1 MPHAPIEASLGES
14 PPLAGN
20 GSTPAALVYVVVL
33 NWNGRSDTLACL
45 ESLERL
51 DHPNR
56 RVIVVDNGSS
66 DDSVAAIRTAF
77 PGVEVIETGANLGF
91 SGGNNIGIRLALER
105 GADYVLLLNNDTV
118 VDPGLVTAFLAA
130 SERRPDAGAFGA
142 KIFFYDDPRRVWFA
156 GARWEPTRAH
166 FIQIGEGVLD
176 GEQSFSTSGETAY
189 ACGCAFFVSAQRLRD
204 VGLLDEDFFLY
215 FEETDWCY
223 RARRLGYP
231 SIFVPEARLWH
242 KVSVS
247 FGGERSPLALYFL
260 TRNRL
265 LWAQRHGKLT
275 LRMKLYG
282 MTACA
287 LASRFIGPFVRSRDA
302 SMRQR
307 WWSLRTAFRDPRN
320 RAYYLGVRDFFLRR
334 LGDCPTAVRQLST
347 SWSAATRIANHA
359 ARTA

>member
-1 MPHAPIEASLGES
+1 MN
-14 PPLAGN
+14 PPLP
-20 GSTPAALVYVVVL
+20 SPTPASHGAMPPVSIVVL
-33 NWNGRSDTLACL
+33 NWNGRDDTLACL
-45 ESLERL
+45 ASLQHL
-51 DHPNR
+51 TYPNF
-56 RVIVVDNGSS
+56 RVHVVDNGSS
-66 DDSVAAIRTAF
+66 DDSVSAIRRQH
-77 PGVEVIETGANLGF
+77 PEVDIVQTGANLGF
-91 SGGNNIGIRLALER
+91 AGGNNVGIRRALEA
-105 GADYVLLLNNDTV
+105 GAVYMLLLNNDTV
-118 VDPGLVTAFLAA
+118 VDPGLLEAFVAA
-130 SERRPDAGAFGA
+130 AQRHPDAAAFSG
-142 KIFFYDDPRRVWFA
+142 KIYFFDHPRRVWYA
-156 GARWEPTRAH
+156 GARWDSHRTS
-166 FIQIGEGVLD
+166 FLQIGEGIED
-176 GEQSFSTSGETAY
+176 AGQAFSEGEETAY
-189 ACGCAFFVSAQRLRD
+189 ACGCAFFVSAKKLGE

-223 RARRLGYP
+223 RARRRGYP
-231 SIFVPEARLWH
+231 SRFVPEARLWH

-265 LWAQRHGKLT
+265 LWARRHGNLT
-275 LRMKLYG
+275 LRIRLYG
-282 MTACA
+282 ITVCT